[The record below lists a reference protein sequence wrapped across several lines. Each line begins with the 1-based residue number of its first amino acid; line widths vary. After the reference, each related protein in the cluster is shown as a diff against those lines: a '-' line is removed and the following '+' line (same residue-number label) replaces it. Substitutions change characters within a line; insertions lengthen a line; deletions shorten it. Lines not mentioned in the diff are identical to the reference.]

1 MKKYYLS
8 FVLLTFSFLSLSQQ
22 SFVNSEPEIDKG
34 NCREGESVEYCLTHK
49 KMKEY
54 HQKNGQHE
62 KSIIDNDK
70 VLLEE
75 ALSKVKD
82 GSIEKGVIYTIPV
95 VFHIVHNGGIENIS
109 D

>member
-54 HQKNGQHE
+54 QSHCYLHPEEIKIPKN
-62 KSIIDNDK
+62 
-70 VLLEE
+70 
-75 ALSKVKD
+75 
-82 GSIEKGVIYTIPV
+82 
-95 VFHIVHNGGIENIS
+95 
-109 D
+109 

>member
-54 HQKNGQHE
+54 HQK
-62 KSIIDNDK
+62 KW
-70 VLLEE
+70 
-75 ALSKVKD
+75 A
-82 GSIEKGVIYTIPV
+82 T
-95 VFHIVHNGGIENIS
+95 
-109 D
+109 